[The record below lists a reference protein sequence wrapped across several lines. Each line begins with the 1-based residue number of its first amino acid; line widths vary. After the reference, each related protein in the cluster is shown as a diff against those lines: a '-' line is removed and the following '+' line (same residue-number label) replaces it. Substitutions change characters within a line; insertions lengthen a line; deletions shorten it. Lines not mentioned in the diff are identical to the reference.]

1 MENLKC
7 LEVVLKTFNDRVL
20 FEVNNNA
27 ISKTVNVR
35 RRLWTTPYEDV

>member
-1 MENLKC
+1 MSSDSLLKFP
-7 LEVVLKTFNDRVL
+7 FNDQVL

-27 ISKTVNVR
+27 IWKTVSVR

>member
-1 MENLKC
+1 MSSDSLKFPF
-7 LEVVLKTFNDRVL
+7 KDQVL

-27 ISKTVNVR
+27 IWKTVNVR